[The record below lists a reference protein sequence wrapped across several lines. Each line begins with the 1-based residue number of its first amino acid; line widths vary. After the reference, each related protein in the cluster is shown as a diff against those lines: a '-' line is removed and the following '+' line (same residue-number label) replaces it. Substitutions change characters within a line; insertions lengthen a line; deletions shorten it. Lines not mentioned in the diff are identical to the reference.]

1 MKKQLFVTLILIASV
16 ATLTRCDKEYSEDY
30 GTITGVVTDFATG
43 EPVRSVNVQLRPSEE
58 VTLTDI
64 DGIYEFKNL
73 PEGKYSIIVSKFG
86 YIANKCA
93 IEVKNG
99 KPVTLDIRIEKKP
112 QYIRITDM
120 DGNDL
125 DSLDFGSESTVTM
138 KSFHVYNN
146 CSADI
151 NYKIVYSCDWI
162 TSVSSLTKTI
172 APGAN
177 AMVSVGI
184 DRLRL
189 VTGVNMTELQVLSNN
204 DNVAV
209 TIKAKR

>member
-1 MKKQLFVTLILIASV
+1 MKKQLFVALLLIAS
-16 ATLTRCDKEYSEDY
+16 AAIWTGCNKEDKQN
-30 GTITGVVTDFATG
+30 GAITGVVTDFATG

-93 IEVKNG
+93 IEIKKG
-99 KPVTLDIRIEKKP
+99 KPMTLDIRIEKKP

-125 DSLDFGSESTVTM
+125 DSLDFGSESSVTM